1 MTIWHWV
8 RHGPTHEKTFV
19 GWRDVP
25 ADLSDTAQ
33 IDRLTQHLPA
43 KAYLLSSDLGRAV
56 TTADVLALPTRTRLA
71 HEADLRELNFGRWD
85 GMRASDIAISHP
97 DLSRAYWTTP
107 GDVVAPDGESWNQ
120 AASRINA
127 AVDRINA
134 RHPDTHIIAVAHFGT
149 ILTQIQ
155 RALGVDAHA
164 AMAYKIDNLSTTEI
178 HISDGSWS
186 VVRINHTP

>member
-1 MTIWHWV
+1 MTAVNTTTVNTAAVTSAAVTTATVTTAADTTI
-8 RHGPTHEKTFV
+8 THNY
-19 GWRDVP
+19 
-25 ADLSDTAQ
+25 
-33 IDRLTQHLPA
+33 DRLITA
-43 KAYLLSSDLGRAV
+43 ADNNAAVNSTAV

-85 GMRASDIAISHP
+85 GMHASAISISDP

-186 VVRINHTP
+186 VLRINHTP